1 MSCHVMSCHVS
12 VLEKMIEHQS
22 SLIAN
27 LMRPRAEEKVET
39 GVQACMTIP
48 RKIDD
53 RSFANVNLRWPQ
65 NHHRFHVMSCIGP
78 RNDDRASIVFDR
90 ELDAA
95 ARGRE
100 RRDWGTSPQVC
111 RFPAKSTIVASRTW
125 SVNLRWPQN
134 HHRFRKHQPRTV
146 RLLYCGKAENNN
158 EADDGS
164 RTH

>member
-1 MSCHVMSCHVS
+1 MCHVMSCHVMPCHRRERADVMSCRVVSCRVMSCHVMSCHVMSCHVS

-111 RFPAKSTIVASRTW
+111 
-125 SVNLRWPQN
+125 
-134 HHRFRKHQPRTV
+134 
-146 RLLYCGKAENNN
+146 
-158 EADDGS
+158 
-164 RTH
+164 